1 MAAASQQPLFED
13 LMRDIAHQRFKPVY
27 LLMGAENYYIDCL
40 VDAIIKNALTEM
52 SRLLIFQCTMGWIRI
67 WPT

>member
-40 VDAIIKNALTEM
+40 VDAII
-52 SRLLIFQCTMGWIRI
+52 
-67 WPT
+67 